1 MIFGISLPFS
11 SNAKRLFA
19 ASCFRRGFSS
29 FGMRTSGS
37 RLSSMLL
44 TCRFENMID
53 EMMSGS
59 LERSMRG
66 EIESSVAMRQM
77 RVMRF
82 TISSSI
88 ASNSA
93 SEAILPFTIFA
104 L

>member
-1 MIFGISLPFS
+1 
-11 SNAKRLFA
+11 
-19 ASCFRRGFSS
+19 
-29 FGMRTSGS
+29 
-37 RLSSMLL
+37 
-44 TCRFENMID
+44 MID